1 MGKHTDMYIDGVPSS
16 LINTAQKEGI
26 KQLIKENLKPKP
38 FNTIYEAFLKKFGK
52 NNISFIEGV
61 SYANDGNYHHMNEIN
76 IDKVIEAAKYHDY
89 ILLCLGENTYTE
101 KPGDLNDLNLH
112 KLQLKLA
119 KKLSSCGK
127 PIILVLNLGR
137 PRIISQIESDMSAI
151 INIYLP
157 GNTGADALLDVVSGD
172 INPSGKLPYSY
183 PAFPNALA
191 PYFHKP
197 SESLDWSQGA
207 YDYSGKLVQLY
218 PFGYGLSY
226 SKFEYKDIKI
236 EKDTINS
243 NDTLN
248 LFLTIKNTSDIDGKE
263 IVQVYTS
270 DSHASISPDNKRLS
284 ICYFSSGES
293 KECNFKSQL
302 AIYHLL
308 ILKINMLLK
317 VVNLQSMLVE
327 IPKINFP

>member
-1 MGKHTDMYIDGVPSS
+1 M
-16 LINTAQKEGI
+16 I
-26 KQLIKENLKPKP
+26 KDNLKPKP
-38 FNTIYEAFLKKFGK
+38 FNTIYEAFLKKYGK
-52 NNISFIEGV
+52 DNISFIEGV
-61 SYANDGNYHHMNEIN
+61 SYANDGSYHHMNEIN
-76 IDKVIEAAKYHDY
+76 IDEVIEAAKYHDY

-119 KKLSSCGK
+119 KELSSCGK
-127 PIILVLNLGR
+127 PIILILNLGR

-183 PAFPNALA
+183 PAFPNAIA

-236 EKDTINS
+236 EKDTLNS

-248 LFLTIKNTSDIDGKE
+248 IFLTIKNTSDIDGKE
-263 IVQVYTS
+263 VVQVYTS
-270 DSHASISPDNKRLS
+270 DSHASISPDNKRLRAFRK
-284 ICYFSSGES
+284 IFIPSGKS
-293 KECNFKSQL
+293 KECNFRIPVSDL
-302 AIYHLL
+302 SF
-308 ILKINMLLK
+308 
-317 VVNLQSMLVE
+317 VNLENKYVVE
-327 IPKINFP
+327 SGEFTIHVGGNSKDLTSLKFFVR